1 MIEEVVL
8 QKEIFKILIADHIS
22 SEGIEILKKVP
33 NIEVD
38 EETSLS
44 PQALREKIKY
54 YHAIIIRSATKL
66 TTEIIESAQN
76 LMVIGRAGIGLDNVD
91 IKAATK
97 KGIVVMNA
105 PEGNVVT
112 TAEHT
117 MALLF
122 SLTRNIP
129 QATASL
135 KSEKWEK
142 KRFRGRELC
151 EKTLGIIG
159 LGRVGSI
166 VADRAK
172 GVKMRVIAYDPFIG
186 QEVAEKMGVELVP
199 LEELYRR
206 ADFISVHTPLTAET
220 KWLVDRKAFS
230 QMKDGVM
237 IINCARGGIIKEK
250 DLYEAIISG
259 KVAGAALD
267 VFEQEPPGNNPLLNL
282 ENVICTP
289 HLGASTK
296 EAQTNVAVAITE
308 QIIDYL
314 TNGIIRNAVNV
325 PCISQ
330 ELLSTLGPCLTL
342 AEKMGAFHAQ
352 TIKGAIKEVTLEY
365 VGDVAQF
372 ETQPI
377 TIAALKGLL
386 SPILGH
392 TVNFVNAPLL
402 AATRGIRVTE
412 VKRGVPTDFTNVVVF
427 KISTEQ
433 GEAKSITGT
442 IFGKR
447 QPRIVRLNGFRL
459 EAVPEGHMLLIQNVD
474 VPGVIGNIGGILAKH
489 GINIARMHVGQ
500 DETTGQTMILL
511 SINTPVPKEILEEIK
526 KLQHVL
532 SALPLE
538 L

>member
-1 MIEEVVL
+1 MNRETFRVL
-8 QKEIFKILIADHIS
+8 ITDPISPEGIKILKRTR
-22 SEGIEILKKVP
+22 E
-33 NIEVD
+33 IEVD
-38 EETSLS
+38 EDTSLS
-44 PQALREKIKY
+44 PEELKEKIKD

-66 TTEIIESAQN
+66 TKEIIESAEK

-91 IKAATK
+91 IKAATR

-117 MALLF
+117 IALLF
-122 SLTRNIP
+122 SLARKIP

-135 KSEKWEK
+135 KSGKWEK
-142 KRFRGRELC
+142 KRFQGKELYR
-151 EKTLGIIG
+151 KTLGIIG
-159 LGRVGSI
+159 LGRIGSI

-172 GVKMRVIAYDPFIG
+172 ALKMEVIAYDPFIR
-186 QEVAEKMGVELVP
+186 QEVAEKMGVELVT

-206 ADFISVHTPLTAET
+206 ADFITVHTPLTPET
-220 KWLVDRKAFS
+220 KWLIDKDAFS
-230 QMKDGVM
+230 KMKDGVM

-250 DLYEAIISG
+250 DLYDAIVSG

-267 VFEQEPPGNNPLLNL
+267 VFEEEPPGDNPLLGL
-282 ENVICTP
+282 DSVICTP

-296 EAQTNVAVAITE
+296 EAQTNVAVAIAE

-325 PCISQ
+325 PSISQ
-330 ELLSTLGPCLTL
+330 ELLSMLRPYLTL
-342 AEKMGAFHAQ
+342 TEKMGSFHAQ
-352 TIKGAIKEVTLEY
+352 TIKGAIKEVTIEY
-365 VGDVAQF
+365 VGDVARF
-372 ETQPI
+372 DTQPI

-402 AATRGIRVTE
+402 ATSRGIRVTE
-412 VKRGVPTDFTNVVVF
+412 VKREIPTDFTNVIIFRVR
-427 KISTEQ
+427 TEEN
-433 GEAKSITGT
+433 EARSIAGT
-442 IFGKR
+442 IFGKT

-459 EAVPEGHMLLIQNVD
+459 EAIPEGHMLLIQNVD
-474 VPGVIGNIGGILAKH
+474 VPGVIGNIGGILGRH

-511 SINTPVPKEILEEIK
+511 STNTPVPKDILEEIK
-526 KLQHVL
+526 KLEHVI

>member
-1 MIEEVVL
+1 M
-8 QKEIFKILIADHIS
+8 QKQIFKVLTTDPIS
-22 SEGIEILKKVP
+22 SEGIEILRKAP
-33 NIEVD
+33 EIEVD
-38 EETSLS
+38 EQNSLS
-44 PQALREKIKY
+44 PQALREKIRD

-66 TTEIIESAQN
+66 TTEIIESAEN

-97 KGIVVMNA
+97 KGVVVMNA

-122 SLTRNIP
+122 SLARRVP

-135 KSEKWEK
+135 KLGKWEK
-142 KRFRGRELC
+142 KKFQGQELYR
-151 EKTLGIIG
+151 KILGIIG
-159 LGRVGSI
+159 LGRIGSI

-172 GVKMRVIAYDPFIG
+172 GIKMQVIAYDPFIG
-186 QEVAEKMGVELVP
+186 QEVAEKMGVELVT
-199 LEELYRR
+199 LKELYSR
-206 ADFISVHTPLTAET
+206 ADFITVHTPLTAET
-220 KWLVDRKAFS
+220 KWLLDRKAFS
-230 QMKDGVM
+230 QMKEGVV
-237 IINCARGGIIKEK
+237 IINCARGGIVKEK

-267 VFEQEPPGNNPLLNL
+267 VFEEEPPGDNPLFNL

-296 EAQTNVAVAITE
+296 EAQANVAVAIAE

-314 TNGIIRNAVNV
+314 TKGIVRNAVNV
-325 PCISQ
+325 PSISQ
-330 ELLSTLGPCLTL
+330 ELLSTLRPYLIL

-352 TIKGAIKEVTLEY
+352 TIKGAIKEATLEY
-365 VGDVAQF
+365 DGDVAQF

-386 SPILGH
+386 SPVLGH

-412 VKRGVPTDFTNVVVF
+412 VKRGIPTDFTNVIVF
-427 KISTEQ
+427 KIVTSE

-459 EAVPEGHMLLIQNVD
+459 EAIPEGHMLLIQNVD
-474 VPGVIGNIGGILAKH
+474 VPGVIGNIGGILGSH

-511 SINTPVPKEILEEIK
+511 STNTPVPKEILDEIK